1 MAFFCTKTG
10 VRIVA
15 PGVCSDVDKEG
26 GVPTFVE
33 SETCVAAEHAA
44 LAALRSERLSETE
57 ASPSAS
63 AEDRARA
70 AAKKALAPTDKP
82 KTPAAKPDDEPS
94 KGGRR
99 PARPEPVKPDAPKP
113 DNT

>member
-1 MAFFCTKTG
+1 MAFFCQKTG

-15 PGVCSDVDKEG
+15 PGVSADVDKEG
-26 GVPTFVE
+26 GVPAFVD
-33 SETCVAAEHAA
+33 SEACVAAEHTA
-44 LAALRSERLSETE
+44 LATLRAERLSETE

-70 AAKKALAPTDKP
+70 AAKKALAPSTDKP
-82 KTPAAKPDDEPS
+82 KTPAAKPDDEPA

-99 PARPEPVKPDAPKP
+99 PAKPDAPKS